1 MRRRWISLPPKHKVR
16 TKDIRN
22 MKLEDK
28 LKLLREIQ
36 VELITLR
43 YKASVGTLTNP
54 GRLKELKRNV
64 ARILTIMREEEL
76 RGVKG
81 EVKQG

>member
-1 MRRRWISLPPKHKVR
+1 
-16 TKDIRN
+16 